1 MNIAYTFKQI
11 DLENQDEYN
20 SLLKRLHSQ
29 YPFSDIF
36 TASEP
41 VDIKRHTHSDFEVR
55 LFLSGSA
62 SFTIEDRT
70 IVCVPGS
77 LIEIAAN
84 IPHSF
89 SYAGCETLKVL
100 RFFSANDAWHA
111 NYC

>member
-11 DLENQDEYN
+11 DLDNCDQYN
-20 SLLKRLHSQ
+20 ELITKLHKE

-36 TASEP
+36 VANEP
-41 VDIKRHTHSDFEVR
+41 VEIKRHKHSDFEVR
-55 LFLSGSA
+55 LFLTGSA
-62 SFTIEDRT
+62 SFTIEDRS

-77 LIEIAAN
+77 LIEIAEE

-89 SYAGCETLKVL
+89 SYVGGEELKVL
-100 RFFSANDAWHA
+100 RFFSKNESWKA